1 MGVRNVSWGQE
12 KGGVDGCLSHQ
23 RGRISR
29 ACHVGFSHF
38 RDPLSPPGWKRRH
51 RVFRQVTTLS
61 PHFHKPLCCH
71 LCQGQSGLT
80 INLLTVHK
88 ILLRITLEHFIQVFV
103 NVTIQSARWTIHC
116 TSARTAITICTIGIV
131 CTACRVLV
139 QMEGQLP
146 LWMVAATK
154 NIQVITREYF
164 DFFL

>member
-1 MGVRNVSWGQE
+1 MDVSLTNVVAYLVRAMLVFPIFE
-12 KGGVDGCLSHQ
+12 ILSH
-23 RGRISR
+23 
-29 ACHVGFSHF
+29 
-38 RDPLSPPGWKRRH
+38 PPGESAVTEFSVTVS
-51 RVFRQVTTLS
+51 RVVIVTTRVPATLS

-80 INLLTVHK
+80 INILTVHK

-139 QMEGQLP
+139 QMERQLP